1 MSINW
6 NGTVV
11 FEKHE
16 WIDVNG
22 IVWECGKIK
31 ATARDL
37 KNAARKSKNV
47 AQDLDSRKVLAVNNE
62 TYASGLYTIS
72 KELEDEYEALD
83 KVLDQIKTEAK
94 TKYNEERS
102 LYSRYTTWK
111 AQQEAAARK
120 AAAAAAA
127 TTPTTSN

>member
-11 FEKHE
+11 LEKHE

-72 KELEDEYEALD
+72 KELEGEYEALD
-83 KVLDQIKTEAK
+83 KVLDQIKAEA
-94 TKYNEERS
+94 TAKYHEEKN